1 MPRDLTHQTPQPAAA
16 GGPTCQDRSQVPSPG
31 GVELVMLTREQLAT
45 MLQVDASTVDRMR
58 TQGLLPEP
66 AIEQR
71 RADGRTSLVRWSRTQ
86 VLRWIDA
93 GCPAPAAKRGRR

>member
-1 MPRDLTHQTPQPAAA
+1 MTRESTDTSPQPAAQA
-16 GGPTCQDRSQVPSPG
+16 PVASSTS
-31 GVELVMLTREQLAT
+31 GVELVMLTREQLAA

-58 TQGLLPEP
+58 TEGRLPEP

-86 VLRWIDA
+86 ILKWVDA
-93 GCPAPAAKRGRR
+93 GCPAPSTKRGRR

>member
-1 MPRDLTHQTPQPAAA
+1 MPRESTDTTPQPT
-16 GGPTCQDRSQVPSPG
+16 PTCKDRLQVATG